1 MSDLFL
7 GLDCST
13 QALKAVVLDSR
24 LELVTEVRV
33 DFDADLGAK
42 YGVKKGVI
50 VSNEQREDDDD
61 PEPEGVK
68 YGTKEG
74 ATVKA
79 PVSMYLEALD
89 LLMERL
95 RKT

>member
-13 QALKAVVLDSR
+13 QALKAVVLDAR
-24 LELVTEVRV
+24 LELVSEVRV
-33 DFDADLGAK
+33 DFDVDLGAK
-42 YGVKKGVI
+42 YGVKKGVV
-50 VSNEQREDDDD
+50 VSNDQREDDDD
-61 PEPEGVK
+61 PEPEGVS
-68 YGTKEG
+68 YGKKEG

-79 PVSMYLEALD
+79 PVGMYLEALD
-89 LLMERL
+89 LLLDRL